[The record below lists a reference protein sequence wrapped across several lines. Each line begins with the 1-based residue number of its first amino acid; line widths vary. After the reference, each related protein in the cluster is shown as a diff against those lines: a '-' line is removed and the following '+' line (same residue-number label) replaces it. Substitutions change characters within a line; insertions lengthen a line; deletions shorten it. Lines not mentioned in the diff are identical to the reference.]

1 MQDFSER
8 RVCFTASSK
17 PVLHV
22 PLYVSVSIS
31 YSSHRLCGATAQRVR
46 FCILEFFIFLVVVVV
61 GVGLISFV
69 PQGLSGM
76 GWLHTVNVHA
86 QHAHDCNRF
95 SSIPLT
101 TKKGMQKKKGKAC
114 KHFYIQLA
122 SKTQGCHV

>member
-1 MQDFSER
+1 MW
-8 RVCFTASSK
+8 CNCSK
-17 PVLHV
+17 GTI
-22 PLYVSVSIS
+22 LYF
-31 YSSHRLCGATAQRVR
+31 G
-46 FCILEFFIFLVVVVV
+46 ILYFFWWWWWGV

-101 TKKGMQKKKGKAC
+101 TKKGMQKKKREGM
-114 KHFYIQLA
+114 
-122 SKTQGCHV
+122 

>member
-1 MQDFSER
+1 MQNFSER

-46 FCILEFFIFLVVVVV
+46 FCILEFFIFFGGG

-101 TKKGMQKKKGKAC
+101 TKKGMQKKKGE
-114 KHFYIQLA
+114 
-122 SKTQGCHV
+122 GM

>member
-1 MQDFSER
+1 M
-8 RVCFTASSK
+8 
-17 PVLHV
+17 
-22 PLYVSVSIS
+22 
-31 YSSHRLCGATAQRVR
+31 
-46 FCILEFFIFLVVVVV
+46 

-101 TKKGMQKKKGKAC
+101 TKKGMQKKKGKGC

-122 SKTQGCHV
+122 SKTQRCHV